1 MQKTLKQMREGG
13 MRRAD
18 MFAEADSGQ
27 VSDAE
32 WNDYVNDAWHEL
44 YDLITEADDARVFT
58 VNATELDQVEG
69 TPQFDLPEDYYRLVS
84 ASVLVNGHYRPA
96 KPMPPSRYAELA
108 DDTSYRGVYQY
119 TVRRNPNTGQQAIF
133 VLPIPSS
140 ETLAITYWPRPK
152 VLSQDGEVLD
162 QPAAYYFEYIEE
174 GAAIR
179 ALQKVERD
187 ATAHYLAKRQLGKRI
202 QKAVYASD
210 LSYPRT
216 MDDDTGQD
224 HFGGYRQW

>member
-1 MQKTLKQMREGG
+1 MYNK
-13 MRRAD
+13 
-18 MFAEADSGQ
+18 ADSGQ
-27 VSDAE
+27 VSDLE
-32 WNDYVNDAWHEL
+32 WNGYVNDSWHEL
-44 YDLITEADDARVFT
+44 YDHITENDDARVFT
-58 VNATELDQVEG
+58 VNATELEQVEG

-84 ASVLVNGHYRPA
+84 ASVLVNGRYQPA

-108 DDTSYRGVYQY
+108 DNIEYRGVHQY
-119 TVRRNPNTGQQAIF
+119 TVRRNPNTGRQAIF

-152 VLSQDGEVLD
+152 LLSEDGEVLD
-162 QPAAYYFEYIEE
+162 QPASYYFEYIEE

-187 ATAHYLAKRQLGKRI
+187 TTAHHLAKRQLGTRI
-202 QKAVYASD
+202 QKAVYGAD
-210 LSYPRT
+210 LSYPLT
-216 MDDDTGQD
+216 MDDETGQD